1 MPGILIP
8 IEVSARHIHL
18 SKEHA
23 DLLFGEGHVF
33 TPIKELSQL
42 HQFAYKEEVE
52 VQTNKTFGLPEC
64 EAFTFGKQSGKNLV
78 RFLGP
83 VREETQVE
91 LSQTDAFM
99 LGITVPTKI
108 SGDLE
113 DTPGGIV
120 LIGPNGQ
127 VVLEK
132 GIIIPQRHIHCSTL
146 NAKRHGLTNGQSV
159 SVQVTNNVGL
169 IFDNVIVRV
178 DPEFAWHM
186 HLNTDEGNSAGI
198 PKGGEGEL
206 IIDKNL

>member
-1 MPGILIP
+1 MAMVP

-23 DLLFGEGHVF
+23 DLLFGEAYVF
-33 TPIKELSQL
+33 TPVKELSQL
-42 HQFAYKEEVE
+42 HQFAYEEE
-52 VQTNKTFGLPEC
+52 IEIQTNQTFGLPEC
-64 EAFTFGKQSGKNLV
+64 EAFTFGRRSGKNLV

-83 VREETQVE
+83 VRKETQLE

-99 LGITVPTKI
+99 LGITVPVKV
-108 SGDLE
+108 SGDL
-113 DTPGGIV
+113 DHTPGGIV

-146 NAKRHGLTNGQSV
+146 NAKRHGLRNGQSV
-159 SVQVTNNVGL
+159 SVQVNNDSGL
-169 IFDNVIVRV
+169 LFENVIVRV

-186 HLNTDEGNSAGI
+186 HLNTDEGNAAGI
-198 PKGGEGEL
+198 SKGGEGEVL
-206 IIDKNL
+206 K